1 MTEQQEFTA
10 SDIIA
15 KVREV
20 AARNPGR
27 IYEVPMGGERYYVY
41 DGMPAS
47 LEGCAL
53 WEMGLIDVSLQARW
67 VNELSIRDLLN
78 TLKVNGTDDEI
89 NWLRWSQHYGDHL
102 DPWGTAVEKADECL
116 ANGIEYRVAS

>member
-1 MTEQQEFTA
+1 MTTTETVTA
-10 SDIIA
+10 ADIIA

-20 AARNPGR
+20 AARNPSR
-27 IYEVPMGGERYYVY
+27 RYVVPLGGERYYVY
-41 DGMPAS
+41 DQQPAS

-53 WEMGLIDVSLQARW
+53 WEMGLIDVGLQARW

-78 TLKVNGTDDEI
+78 TLKVDGTDAEI

-116 ANGIEYRVAS
+116 ANGIEFRIAS